1 MLTLIFRLLLS
12 YTAVVAVPGVMP
24 RWILQTHAMLTGSN
38 LSAQPLDLG
47 RWLVFSWLVSQS

>member
-12 YTAVVAVPGVMP
+12 YTAVAVTGVMP

-38 LSAQPLDLG
+38 LLGQPLDLG
-47 RWLVFSWLVSQS
+47 QWFVSSRSVIQS